1 MKTLVLA
8 LAIAAAPLAVCAE
21 VGPPPPFSEADK
33 AQMQEDMAII
43 QRPVHVTGNGDAAA
57 KAARL
62 ASCVEYWGDNIHRD
76 RHPDAR
82 KFLLGVRIARC
93 MFRTQYT
100 IIHGPCKPIKVA
112 VDNGW
117 RAAIALAPV
126 ARCYA
131 KFDRELPRNRPVL

>member
-1 MKTLVLA
+1 MKTLLLA
-8 LAIAAAPLAVCAE
+8 LMMAAAPGAVWAA
-21 VGPPPPFSEADK
+21 VGPPPPMSEADK
-33 AQMQEDMAII
+33 SQMKEDMAII
-43 QRPVHVTGNGDAAA
+43 QKPVHVTGNGDAAA

-62 ASCVEYWGDNIHRD
+62 AQCVEYWQANIHHD

-112 VDNGW
+112 VDDGW
-117 RAAIALAPV
+117 RAAIALAPK

-131 KFDRELPRNRPVL
+131 KFDRELPRNRPAF